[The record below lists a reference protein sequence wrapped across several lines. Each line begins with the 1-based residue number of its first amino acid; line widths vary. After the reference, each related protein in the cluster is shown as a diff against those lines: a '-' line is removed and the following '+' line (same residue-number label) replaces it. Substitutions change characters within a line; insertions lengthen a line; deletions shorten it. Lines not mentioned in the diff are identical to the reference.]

1 MASNQLEPIPQDP
14 ADSPTDLPSMIK
26 WRGRS
31 KARHT
36 AAINKAIAAINGQG
50 DRDHLR
56 ALRHNIVSAYEE
68 VEERHNWLIQKRP
81 ALSEGE
87 TDKEATW
94 LIVIIVD
101 HRKIISAIENYI
113 APLVSP
119 APSESNC
126 SRSSTKSSTKSSA
139 SAAKLRLLETERQE
153 KEAALRLQQINEE
166 TEIREQEDDMLD
178 QQRKRERQVEAERK
192 RRSAQ
197 ADWQRSQLNAS
208 VARQQIDDD
217 ANFTPV
223 PDIDQLNQLTSA
235 QQFATPLNAYAQ
247 QYSSE
252 PTLMADEL
260 NSAIQPSSA
269 KPPGP
274 FSQFLSRAIGVFSP
288 GRTTPAPLERW
299 ASIPA
304 FFQRQQGTNPPIGP
318 RHVTPPNPPLI
329 PPVIPPAIPPVIP
342 PMASNSHSLWMVY
355 YRTDFFVQQVPRI
368 NLQQFRAYYL
378 RFATRSAAR
387 FVGKEVSPIGCLW
400 RQTRC

>member
-1 MASNQLEPIPQDP
+1 MVSNQLEPIPEDP
-14 ADSPTDLPSMIK
+14 ADSPTIK

-68 VEERHNWLIQKRP
+68 VEERHNWLIHKRP

-87 TDKEATW
+87 TNKEATW
-94 LIVIIVD
+94 LIVITVD
-101 HRKIISAIENYI
+101 HRKIISAIDNYI
-113 APLVSP
+113 APLVSQ
-119 APSESNC
+119 APSESHR

-139 SAAKLRLLETERQE
+139 FAAKLRLLETERQE

-208 VARQQIDDD
+208 VVRQQIDDD

-223 PDIDQLNQLTSA
+223 PDIDQRNQLTAA

-247 QYSSE
+247 KYSSE
-252 PTLMADEL
+252 PTHMADEL
-260 NSAIQPSSA
+260 NSTIQPSSA

-274 FSQFLSRAIGVFSP
+274 FSQFLLRTIGVFTP
-288 GRTTPAPLERW
+288 RRTTTAPLE
-299 ASIPA
+299 
-304 FFQRQQGTNPPIGP
+304 
-318 RHVTPPNPPLI
+318 
-329 PPVIPPAIPPVIP
+329 
-342 PMASNSHSLWMVY
+342 
-355 YRTDFFVQQVPRI
+355 
-368 NLQQFRAYYL
+368 
-378 RFATRSAAR
+378 
-387 FVGKEVSPIGCLW
+387 
-400 RQTRC
+400 